1 LALTPLLLS
10 VRRRHKL
17 DSDTRSRSLVPRFSL
32 REGQLALICRSHAV
46 PVSALALYASLVLG
60 IVAASSPPCSAQ
72 AAAVAPDAIPLAPQD
87 SRQGLLLDWAGLQVV
102 SIAFDGVNEA
112 LLRPLPSQLAQQ
124 PGAPLEPSKVRESL
138 RRLYATGLYETIE
151 VAGVRA
157 GNNVSIIFTGVPRL
171 FVGRVAVHG
180 VKDDRLASV
189 LQAATQIQAGT
200 AYSESKAALAE
211 PEVNTALESNGYYRG
226 QIARTTVIDR
236 ANSLVDLNFE
246 IFPGNPARVGDVE
259 LTGDSGLTEAQ
270 FRKQGKL
277 KRNSKVNRNTVSR
290 ALRNL
295 RKHYT
300 KRERLTAT
308 VTLTSKE
315 YVPPVNRLNY
325 TFLAHQGPVVEV
337 KIEGAK
343 ISRGHLEKLV
353 PVYEEGTVDQDL
365 LNEGAQNL
373 RNYFEGQ
380 GFFDAKVSHEPVQS
394 DPQHLTALYKVDL
407 GRRHVVDSV
416 SITGNKYFATPLL
429 VERLSVRPANLL
441 DHDGAFSQQLVTQDV
456 SNIKALYQSNGFSAV
471 KVTPDYV
478 DSDTAAGKAG
488 KISHFKITYV
498 IDEGTQR
505 RIGKYDIEGAT
516 AEQLKD
522 FHPYLN
528 AQVGQPYSAVNINQD
543 RDLVQTYYLSKGYD
557 NAQVS
562 LFQQDEPDHPDAVDL
577 TMKVVPGR
585 EFFVRKVVVS
595 GLNRTKPS
603 LVDRRI
609 LLHPGDPLNQ
619 TALLQMQ
626 RKLYDLALFNEV
638 DTAIQNPS
646 GAESYKNVL
655 LNLTEAKRW
664 DISYGFGFEVQTG
677 QPTQGCLSPAEQQL
691 LGISNSYKCNPNGE
705 TGASERVLFNVSRTN
720 LRGTDQSITL
730 RTNYGSL
737 EQVVLLSYQDPHVFN
752 RPFLNLTLS
761 GGYNN
766 SAVISTYKAAILS
779 GAVRLSQQISK
790 PTTLIYSFSYRRV
803 SVNSNTLQ
811 VSLSEIPLLAQ
822 PVRVGGPG
830 ITFVRDTRDVP
841 LDAHHGTFNTGEVFF
856 ADGKFGSQANFAR
869 VDLSNSSY
877 YDFGR
882 DHWVIARQTRYG
894 QERSFGNG
902 DEQLIPL
909 PERLYAGGA
918 TSHRGFPINSAGPR
932 DPQTG
937 YPVGGSGVFVNT
949 VELRT
954 PAPALRWVGTDLS
967 FVLFHDMGNAF
978 ENSSQIWPAA
988 LRIKQPHSYTC
999 RNVSMPYTTY
1009 NTAQTCDF
1017 NDFSHALGLGLRY
1030 HTPIGPIRGDFSYN
1044 LNPPIYPVFYDY
1056 TTANTAPNPHVGS
1069 AGHFNFFFSIGQSF

>member
-1 LALTPLLLS
+1 LVLTPLLPTAR
-10 VRRRHKL
+10 VRRKP
-17 DSDTRSRSLVPRFSL
+17 DSPTPSRWPLRTFSFRPR
-32 REGQLALICRSHAV
+32 AVIDRSHGF
-46 PVSALALYASLVLG
+46 PVSAFALYSSLVLG
-60 IVAASSPPCSAQ
+60 MAAAPFPICSAQ
-72 AAAVAPDAIPLAPQD
+72 APASPAAMPSAPQD
-87 SRQGLLLDWAGLQVV
+87 SRPGLLLDWAGLPVV
-102 SIAFDGVNEA
+102 SITFDGVSEA
-112 LLRPLPSQLAQQ
+112 LLKPLPSQLAQQ
-124 PGAPLEPSKVRESL
+124 PGEPLDPVKVRASL
-138 RRLYATGLYETIE
+138 RSLYATGLYQTIE

-157 GNNVSIIFTGVPRL
+157 GDSVSIIFSGVPRL
-171 FVGRVAVHG
+171 FVGRVNVEG
-180 VKDDRLASV
+180 VKDDRLAAV
-189 LQAATQIQAGT
+189 LQSATQLQAGLPFS
-200 AYSESKAALAE
+200 ASKAEAAV
-211 PEVNTALESNGYYRG
+211 PEVSTALQNNGYYRG
-226 QIARTTVIDR
+226 QIDTSTVVDR

-246 IFPGNPARVGDVE
+246 ITAGNPARIGDVE

-290 ALRNL
+290 ALSNL
-295 RKHYT
+295 RKHYN
-300 KRERLTAT
+300 KRERLAAT
-308 VTLTSKE
+308 VSLTSKE
-315 YVPPVNRLNY
+315 YVAPTNRLNY
-325 TFLAHQGPVVEV
+325 TFLAHQGPLVLV

-343 ISRGHLEKLV
+343 ISRGQTVKLV

-380 GFFDAKVSHEPVQS
+380 GYFDVKVSHQPVQS
-394 DPQHLTALYKVDL
+394 DPQHLIALYTVEL
-407 GRRHVVDSV
+407 GKQHVVDSV
-416 SITGNKYFATPLL
+416 SITGNRYFRTGLIG
-429 VERLSVRPANLL
+429 ERLSVRPGSLL
-441 DHDGAFSQQLVTQDV
+441 DRDGAFSQQLVTQDV
-456 SNIKALYQSNGFSAV
+456 SSIRALYQSNGFSN
-471 KVTPDYV
+471 VTITPQYA
-478 DSDTAAGKAG
+478 DSDTGTGKPT
-488 KISHFKITYV
+488 KISHFKITYA
-498 IDEGTQR
+498 INEGTQR
-505 RIGKYDIEGAT
+505 RIAKYDIEGAT
-516 AEQLKD
+516 PEQLND

-528 AQVGQPYSAVNINQD
+528 AQVGQPYSAININQD

-557 NAQVS
+557 NAQVN
-562 LFQQDEPDHPDAVDL
+562 LFQQTDPDRPEGVDF
-577 TMKVVPGR
+577 TMKVVPGQQ
-585 EFFVRKVVVS
+585 FFVRKVIVS
-595 GLNRTKPS
+595 GLNQTKPS
-603 LVDRRI
+603 VVEQRI
-609 LLHPGDPLNQ
+609 LLHPGEPLNQ
-619 TALLQMQ
+619 TALLLMQ

-638 DTAIQNPS
+638 ETAIQNPN

-664 DISYGFGFEVQTG
+664 DVSYGFGFEVQTG
-677 QPTQGCLSPAEQQL
+677 QPSEGCLSVADQAF
-691 LGISNSYKCNPNGE
+691 LGITNSYKCDPNGN
-705 TGASERVLFNVSRTN
+705 TGASERILFNVSRTN

-730 RTNYGSL
+730 RTNYGNL
-737 EQVVLLSYQDPHVFN
+737 EQVAQVSYQDPHFRN
-752 RPFLNLTLS
+752 RPSLNLTLS

-779 GAVRLSQQISK
+779 AALRLSQRVTK

-811 VSLSEIPLLAQ
+811 VSLAEIPLLAQ

-830 ITFVRDTRDVP
+830 ITFIRDTRDVP
-841 LDAHHGTFNTGEVFF
+841 LDAHHGNFTTGEIFF
-856 ADGKFGSQANFAR
+856 ADGKFGSQANFDR
-869 VDLSNSSY
+869 IDLSNATY

-937 YPVGGSGVFVNT
+937 YPVGGAGVFVNT
-949 VELRT
+949 LELRT

-978 ENSSQIWPAA
+978 EKSSQIWPSF

-999 RNVSMPYTTY
+999 RNVSVVYPTY
-1009 NTAQTCDF
+1009 NTPDTCDF

-1030 HTPIGPIRGDFSYN
+1030 HTPIGPVRGDFSYN
-1044 LNPPIYPVFYDY
+1044 LNPPIYPILYDY
-1056 TTANTAPNPHVGS
+1056 TTASTAPNPHVGQ

>member
-1 LALTPLLLS
+1 MAT
-10 VRRRHKL
+10 
-17 DSDTRSRSLVPRFSL
+17 
-32 REGQLALICRSHAV
+32 
-46 PVSALALYASLVLG
+46 
-60 IVAASSPPCSAQ
+60 ASSVPCSAQ
-72 AAAVAPDAIPLAPQD
+72 AAAAGPDAIPLAPD
-87 SRQGLLLDWAGLQVV
+87 SPQGSLLDWAGLQVV
-102 SIAFDGVNEA
+102 SIAFDGVSDS
-112 LLRPLPSQLAQQ
+112 LLTPLPSQLAQQ
-124 PGAPLEPSKVRESL
+124 AGTPLDPAKVRSSL
-138 RRLYATGLYETIE
+138 RSLYATGLYETIE

-157 GNNVSIIFTGVPRL
+157 GNNVSIIFTGTPRL
-171 FVGRVAVHG
+171 FVGRVNVDG
-180 VKDDRLASV
+180 VKDDRLAAV
-189 LQAATQIQAGT
+189 LQGATQLQAGT
-200 AYSESKAALAE
+200 AYSESKTALAE
-211 PEVNTALESNGYYRG
+211 PEVATALQNNGFYRG

-259 LTGDSGLTEAQ
+259 LTGESGLTETQ

-295 RKHYT
+295 RKHYN
-300 KRERLTAT
+300 KRERLAAT
-308 VTLTSKE
+308 VSLTSKE

-325 TFLAHQGPVVEV
+325 TFLAHQGPLVEV

-343 ISRGHLEKLV
+343 ISRGRIEKLV
-353 PVYEEGTVDQDL
+353 PIYEEGTVDQDL

-373 RNYFEGQ
+373 KNYFEGQ
-380 GFFDAKVSHEPVQS
+380 GYFDVKVSHQPVQT
-394 DPQHLTALYKVDL
+394 DPQHLTALYSVDL

-416 SITGNKYFATPLL
+416 HISGNKYFSTPLIL
-429 VERLSVRPANLL
+429 ERLSVRPANLL
-441 DHDGAFSQQLVTQDV
+441 DHDGAFSQQLVSQDV
-456 SNIKALYQSNGFSAV
+456 AAIKALYQSNGFSGV
-471 KVTPDYV
+471 TVTPDYV
-478 DSDTAAGKAG
+478 DSDTAPGKPS

-498 IDEGTQR
+498 INEGAQR

-516 AEQLKD
+516 AEQLND
-522 FHPYLN
+522 FRPFLN
-528 AQVGQPYSAVNINQD
+528 SLVGQPYSAVNLNQD

-562 LFQQDEPDHPDAVDL
+562 LYQQGEPDHQDAIDL

-585 EFFVRKVVVS
+585 QFFVRKVVVS
-595 GLNRTKPS
+595 GLNRTRQA
-603 LVDRRI
+603 VVNQRI

-619 TALLQMQ
+619 TALLLMQ

-638 DTAIQNPS
+638 ETAIQNPN
-646 GAESYKNVL
+646 GGETYKNVL

-691 LGISNSYKCNPNGE
+691 LGISNSYKCNPNGS
-705 TGASERVLFNVSRTN
+705 TGASERILFNVSRTN

-737 EQVVLLSYQDPHVFN
+737 EQVALLSYQDPHVFN
-752 RPFLNLTLS
+752 KPTLNLTLS

-766 SAVISTYKAAILS
+766 SAVISTYKASILS
-779 GAVRLSQQISK
+779 GALRVSQRLSK

-803 SVNSNTLQ
+803 SVNANTLQ
-811 VSLSEIPLLAQ
+811 VSLSEIPLYAQ

-830 ITFVRDTRDVP
+830 VTFIRDTRDVP
-841 LDAHHGTFNTGEVFF
+841 LDAHHGTFNTGEVFLS
-856 ADGKFGSQANFAR
+856 DGVFGSQANFAR

-877 YDFGR
+877 YAFGR
-882 DHWVIARQTRYG
+882 DRWVIARQTRYG

-902 DEQLIPL
+902 DAQLIPL

-918 TSHRGFPINSAGPR
+918 TSHRGFPINAAGPR

-937 YPVGGSGVFVNT
+937 YPVGGYAVFVNT
-949 VELRT
+949 LELRT

-978 ENSSQIWPAA
+978 QTSSQVWPAA
-988 LRIKQPHSYTC
+988 LRTKQPHSWTC
-999 RNVSMPYTTY
+999 RNVSVPYTTY
-1009 NTAQTCDF
+1009 NTPDTCDF
-1017 NDFSHALGLGLRY
+1017 NDFSHAVGLGLRY
-1030 HTPIGPIRGDFSYN
+1030 HTPIGPLRGDFSYN
-1044 LNPPIYPVFYDY
+1044 LNPPIYPIIYDY
-1056 TTANTAPNPHVGS
+1056 TTASVAPNPHVGQ